1 MEQMNIDQI
10 SHSLAL
16 CGMSAYRQTLLDL
29 VRRNNEIQE
38 QVEELQ
44 NQLSSEI
51 MARLLPQQ
59 KPGLLERQREVVEE
73 LGNGWRIE
81 RQPNDSQ
88 DVTVTTTAEDVDRQM
103 TGVDL
108 VISAFERYFV
118 HSPGYPQDG
127 DA

>member
-1 MEQMNIDQI
+1 MERMNIDQI

-29 VRRNNEIQE
+29 VRKNNEIQE

-51 MARLLPQQ
+51 MARTLP
-59 KPGLLERQREVVEE
+59 QREVVEE

-88 DVTVTTTAEDVDRQM
+88 DVTVTTTAEDEEGWPGAEPSEVFLWVLMLHWR
-103 TGVDL
+103 
-108 VISAFERYFV
+108 
-118 HSPGYPQDG
+118 SPSVLTTPST
-127 DA
+127 